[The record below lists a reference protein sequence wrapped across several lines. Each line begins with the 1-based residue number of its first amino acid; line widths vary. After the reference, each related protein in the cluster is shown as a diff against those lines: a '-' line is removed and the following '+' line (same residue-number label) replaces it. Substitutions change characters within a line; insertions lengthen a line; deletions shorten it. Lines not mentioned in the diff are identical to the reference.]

1 MLFNSYTFIFLFV
14 PLTLLLT
21 ALARRFAGVRG
32 ASAILVAASLF
43 FYAYHDIRLL
53 ALIGGSIVINY
64 LLTGLISP
72 AEGRKRYWLT
82 VLGVG
87 LNLALLGYFKYTNFF
102 LENVSAITGADFDFK
117 RIALPIGISF
127 YTFQQVAYNTDTYSR
142 KIKERDF
149 LSYAL
154 FVAFFPQLI
163 AGPIVHH
170 GQIIKQFASDTFGRI
185 RWENILIGVS
195 IFGLGLF
202 SKKILADSFAG
213 YATPVFASVRD
224 PETAM
229 SFVTAWKGS
238 LSYTFQI
245 YFDFAGY
252 STMAVGLGRMFGVK
266 LPVNFFSPYKST
278 NIIEFW
284 RRWHITLS
292 TFLRDYLY
300 IAMGGNRKGKARRW
314 FNLMATMVLGG
325 LWHGANW
332 NFVIWGTLHGA
343 YLVINH
349 AFNMFVKK
357 VAVLAALQKT
367 VGWKIISW
375 FITFIAVVIA
385 WVFFK
390 IGTDML
396 SGSSGSI
403 VDGTGTML
411 SAMFGAGGFSTF
423 GADIAALD
431 LKFWLFLISGFA
443 IALGM
448 PNMAQIFGN
457 VRATYEEH
465 GPSKAFGLI
474 TVSYRP
480 NLIWTAIMAI
490 IAAIAVFYLSPTT
503 EFLYWAF

>member
-14 PLTLLLT
+14 PFTLLLT
-21 ALARRFAGVRG
+21 ALARRFGGVRA

-53 ALIGGSIVINY
+53 ALIGGSIVLNY
-64 LLTGLISP
+64 LLTGFIFS
-72 AEGRKRYWLT
+72 AEGRKRYWFT
-82 VLGVG
+82 VLGVV
-87 LNLALLGYFKYTNFF
+87 LNLALLAYFKYTNFF
-102 LENVSAITGADFDFK
+102 LENVAAISGADFDFK
-117 RIALPIGISF
+117 KIALPIGISF

-170 GQIIKQFASDTFGRI
+170 GQIIKQFASEAFGRI

-202 SKKILADSFAG
+202 SKKILADTFAG
-213 YATPVFASVRD
+213 YATPVFVSADQGEAV
-224 PETAM
+224 
-229 SFVTAWKGS
+229 SFLMAWKGS

-266 LPVNFFSPYKST
+266 LPTNFFSPYKST

-314 FNLMATMVLGG
+314 FNLLATMVLGG
-325 LWHGANW
+325 LWHGASW
-332 NFVIWGTLHGA
+332 NFVIWGTLHGV

-349 AFNMFVKK
+349 AWNMVTKRVAALGRMQKTTAWKLVGWLITF
-357 VAVLAALQKT
+357 VAVVA
-367 VGWKIISW
+367 
-375 FITFIAVVIA
+375 A
-385 WVFFK
+385 WVGFRAVTL
-390 IGTDML
+390 GGNL
-396 SGSSGSI
+396 SLLSS
-403 VDGTGTML
+403 
-411 SAMFGAGGFSTF
+411 MFGFKGLGDL
-423 GADIAALD
+423 GADLATLD
-431 LKFWLFLISGFA
+431 LKFWLFLIAGFA

-465 GPSKAFGLI
+465 GPAKAFGLI
-474 TVSYRP
+474 TVNYKP
-480 NLIWTAIMAI
+480 NVMWSVIMAV

>member
-14 PLTLLLT
+14 PITLILT
-21 ALARRFAGVRG
+21 ALARRFSGVRG

-53 ALIGGSIVINY
+53 ALIGGSIIINY
-64 LLTGLISP
+64 LLTGLIFK
-72 AEGRKRYWLT
+72 AEGRQRYWIT
-82 VLGVG
+82 VLGVV
-87 LNLALLGYFKYTNFF
+87 LNLALLAYFKYTNFF
-102 LENVSAITGADFDFK
+102 LENVAAISGASFDFK
-117 RIALPIGISF
+117 KIALPIGISF

-170 GQIIKQFASDTFGRI
+170 GQIIKQFASETFGKI

-202 SKKILADSFAG
+202 SKKILADSFAA
-213 YATPVFASVRD
+213 YATPVFVSAD
-224 PETAM
+224 QGEAI

-252 STMAVGLGRMFGVK
+252 STMAIGLGRMFGVK
-266 LPVNFFSPYKST
+266 LPTNFFSPYKST

-325 LWHGANW
+325 LWHGASW
-332 NFVIWGTLHGA
+332 NFVIWGTLHGI

-349 AFNMFVKK
+349 AWNMLTKK
-357 VAVLAALQKT
+357 VSALGKMQKT
-367 VGWKIISW
+367 SAWKLIAW
-375 FITFIAVVIA
+375 LITFIAVVVA
-385 WVFFK
+385 WVGFRSVTL
-390 IGTDML
+390 GGNL
-396 SGSSGSI
+396 SILSS
-403 VDGTGTML
+403 
-411 SAMFGAGGFSTF
+411 MFGLEGLGEF
-423 GADIAALD
+423 GKDIASLD
-431 LKFWLFLISGFA
+431 LKFWLFLLSGFL

-448 PNMAQIFGN
+448 PNMAQIFGD
-457 VRATYEEH
+457 VRATFEKH
-465 GPSKAFGLI
+465 GPAKAFGII
-474 TVSYRP
+474 TVNYKP
-480 NLIWTAIMAI
+480 NMIWTAVM
-490 IAAIAVFYLSPTT
+490 AAIAALAVFYQSPTT

>member
-21 ALARRFAGVRG
+21 GLARRFAGIRG
-32 ASAILVAASLF
+32 ASAILVAASLL

-64 LLTGLISP
+64 ALTGQIYK
-72 AEGRKRYWLT
+72 AEGRKRYWIT
-82 VLGVG
+82 VLGVV
-87 LNLALLGYFKYTNFF
+87 LNLALLAYFKYTNFF
-102 LENVSAITGADFDFK
+102 LENVAALSGTEISFK
-117 RIALPIGISF
+117 KIALPIGISF
-127 YTFQQVAYNTDTYSR
+127 YTFQQVAYNTDTYSG

-170 GQIIKQFASDTFGRI
+170 GQIIKQFAAESFGRI
-185 RWENILIGVS
+185 KWENILIGAS

-202 SKKILADSFAG
+202 SKKILADTFAG
-213 YATPVFASVRD
+213 YATPVFVAAD
-224 PETAM
+224 QGEAI
-229 SFVTAWKGS
+229 SFLMAWKGS

-266 LPVNFFSPYKST
+266 LPTNFFSPYKSK

-292 TFLRDYLY
+292 TFLKDYLY
-300 IAMGGNRKGKARRW
+300 IAMGGNRKGKVRRW
-314 FNLMATMVLGG
+314 FNLLATMVLGG
-325 LWHGANW
+325 LWHGASW
-332 NFVIWGTLHGA
+332 NFVIWGTLHGI

-349 AFNMFVKK
+349 AWNMLTKNKK
-357 VAVLAALQKT
+357 VTALGKMQDTIAWGLLAWL
-367 VGWKIISW
+367 
-375 FITFIAVVIA
+375 ITFIAVVVA
-385 WVFFK
+385 WVGFRAVTL
-390 IGTDML
+390 GGNL
-396 SGSSGSI
+396 SILSS
-403 VDGTGTML
+403 
-411 SAMFGAGGFSTF
+411 MFGLKGLGDMM
-423 GADIAALD
+423 ADLATLD
-431 LKFWLFLISGFA
+431 IKFWAFLISGFT
-443 IALGM
+443 IALAM

-465 GPSKAFGLI
+465 GAAKVFGLI
-474 TVSYRP
+474 TISYKP
-480 NLIWTAIMAI
+480 NLIWTMVMAV